1 MKFKV
6 NKIFFHFRCYVN
18 LLIQYHYD
26 IIVDKILQ
34 IVEKN
39 DNKSLKKH
47 VKKGKKVTKKWEKV
61 GKCGGKCQK
70 CLCSKEKI

>member
-1 MKFKV
+1 
-6 NKIFFHFRCYVN
+6 VN